1 MIITAI
7 FLFQSFLVSAIL
19 VRRVLVTGGAGF
31 IGHHLVNRLRDFRVE
46 KIIVVDNLS
55 NSKNDY
61 SQIPT
66 SDDLLT
72 FYREDVRNKTAIS
85 EIINIERVDTC
96 IHLAAIVSVD
106 DSIKKPH
113 QTVDVNVNG
122 TFNILESC
130 SMGKV
135 ENFVFSSSSAV
146 YGNANIMPLRE
157 DHIQEPLSPY
167 GATKVAGE
175 ALVSAYRRTKKIENG
190 VSLRF
195 FNVFGEYRNTFS
207 GDVVSRFARRLRKG
221 LAPII
226 YGNGNQT
233 RDFVYV
239 EDVVQAIINAVALK
253 NDRKKN
259 ELSSYAFNVGTGIP
273 TTINSLAYKM
283 IKLFGRDI
291 QPIYRRPKIGD
302 VIECYAD
309 TIKSQRN
316 LNFVTKF
323 TLDRK
328 LEDMYK

>member
-7 FLFQSFLVSAIL
+7 FLSPSFSVSAII

-31 IGHHLVNRLRDFRVE
+31 IGHHLVNRLRDYSLE
-46 KIIVVDNLS
+46 KIVVVDDLS

-66 SDDLLT
+66 SDNLLT
-72 FYREDVRNKTAIS
+72 FYREDVRNKSAIS
-85 EIINIERVDTC
+85 DIINIERVDTC
-96 IHLAAIVSVD
+96 IHLAAIVNVD
-106 DSIKKPH
+106 DSIKNPH

-135 ENFVFSSSSAV
+135 KNFIFSSSSAV
-146 YGNANIMPLRE
+146 YGNTNIQPLTE

-195 FNVFGEYRNTFS
+195 FNVYGEYQNTLS

-239 EDVVQAIINAVALK
+239 EDVVQAIINAVALI
-253 NDRKKN
+253 N
-259 ELSSYAFNVGTGIP
+259 EMKRNKLVSYAFNVGTGIP

-302 VIECYAD
+302 IIGCYAD
-309 TIKSQRN
+309 TTKSQRN

-328 LEDMYK
+328 LKDMFK